1 MSNRLRVKTLTKKKV
16 LFRGGQIIDP
26 VCGLNKKTDLVIV
39 DGKIDSIGVIDSD
52 SFRGEIIDVS
62 GCWIVPGLID
72 MHVHLR
78 EPGREDKETIE
89 TGCRAAMAGGFTA
102 VCCMANTIPIIDSR
116 SHVEFIKERA
126 AGQLVDVFPIP
137 AVTKG
142 MKGEELTEM
151 GDLVDAGAVAFS
163 DDGLPIVKA
172 SMMRRA
178 LEYAKMFGHPIIDH
192 AEDPSLS
199 EEGVMHEGFV
209 STTLG
214 LRGIPGV
221 SEEVH
226 VARDILLTAFTGGPL
241 HVAHVSSAESIRWIR
256 DAKQRGVPVTAEVTP
271 HHLFLN
277 DEAVRT
283 YDPNVKMKPPLRT
296 EKDRQALIDALKDG
310 TIDAVASDH
319 APHTLEDKETEF
331 DAASFGIVGL
341 ETSVGLILNFL
352 VKKKILTIEEVID
365 RMSTA
370 PRRILGLPEIRIETG
385 MEANLTVLDPKIEW
399 KIEKS
404 SFESKARNTPFDGWQ
419 LTGKSVGVL
428 NHKQWAIMEP
438 VGGGRK

>member
-1 MSNRLRVKTLTKKKV
+1 
-16 LFRGGQIIDP
+16 
-26 VCGLNKKTDLVIV
+26 
-39 DGKIDSIGVIDSD
+39 
-52 SFRGEIIDVS
+52 
-62 GCWIVPGLID
+62 
-72 MHVHLR
+72 
-78 EPGREDKETIE
+78 
-89 TGCRAAMAGGFTA
+89 
-102 VCCMANTIPIIDSR
+102 
-116 SHVEFIKERA
+116 
-126 AGQLVDVFPIP
+126 
-137 AVTKG
+137 
-142 MKGEELTEM
+142 
-151 GDLVDAGAVAFS
+151 
-163 DDGLPIVKA
+163 
-172 SMMRRA
+172 
-178 LEYAKMFGHPIIDH
+178 
-192 AEDPSLS
+192 
-199 EEGVMHEGFV
+199 MHEGFV